1 VGLPDAGGPKPP
13 NGKTLA
19 LLCLK
24 LVKHTSGAKIGEK
37 KQVIEKQMNLTAA
50 EFRKWQAVDAE
61 HFLFSS
67 VVVVFPRLRRGRR
80 LTALTK
86 GLTEFSVL

>member
-1 VGLPDAGGPKPP
+1 MLAARKPP

-37 KQVIEKQMNLTAA
+37 KQVVEKQMNLTAA
-50 EFRKWQAVDAE
+50 EFRKWKAVDAE

-67 VVVVFPRLRRGRR
+67 VVVVFPRLRRGRLDR
-80 LTALTK
+80 SDERIDRVLY
-86 GLTEFSVL
+86 SVE